1 MSVRLVLPVTAALIA
16 ASPAIAQ
23 DRLDVVASFSILG
36 DMVERVGG
44 DRVTVT
50 TLVGADGDAHV
61 YQPTPTDAKT
71 ILDADLVV
79 VNGLG
84 FEGFIDRLM
93 EASGYKGPVITAAAT
108 VEPLA
113 VEDDHGH
120 DDHAAHS
127 HAEEGH
133 DHAAHS
139 HAEEGHDHAGHSHAE
154 EGHDHADEGHDH
166 AADAR
171 AADAHAGHD
180 HGPIDPHAWQDVG
193 NAVRYVATI
202 ADGLCAA
209 DAASCETFR
218 ANAAAY
224 TEDLKALDA
233 DIRARIAAV
242 PEARRMVITSHDAFG
257 YFGRAYDVR
266 FVSPQGVSTDSE
278 ASARDVAA
286 LIDQIRDAGVKVI
299 FVETI
304 SDPRLAA
311 RIAAETGAVVGPPL
325 YSDALS
331 APGAAG
337 DTYVGM
343 MRHNADAMIAAM
355 QQGS

>member
-1 MSVRLVLPVTAALIA
+1 MVLPVTAVLMA
-16 ASPAIAQ
+16 ASPAVAQ
-23 DRLDVVASFSILG
+23 DQLDVVASFSILG
-36 DMVERVGG
+36 DMVARVGG
-44 DRVTVT
+44 DRVAVT
-50 TLVGADGDAHV
+50 TLVGPDGDAHV

-71 ILDADLVV
+71 ILDANLVV

-108 VEPLA
+108 VTPL
-113 VEDDHGH
+113 VIEDDHGH
-120 DDHAAHS
+120 DDHEAAAKDA

-133 DHAAHS
+133 DHAADA
-139 HAEEGHDHAGHSHAE
+139 HAEEGHDHA
-154 EGHDHADEGHDH
+154 
-166 AADAR
+166 ADAHVE
-171 AADAHAGHD
+171 DGHAGHD

-193 NAVRYVATI
+193 NAMRYVATI

-209 DAASCETFR
+209 DTASCDTFR
-218 ANAAAY
+218 ANAADY
-224 TEDLKALDA
+224 VEDLKALDT

-242 PEARRMVITSHDAFG
+242 PEARRLVITSHDAFG

-286 LIDQIRDAGVKVI
+286 LIDQVRDAGVKVI

-304 SDPRLAA
+304 SDPRLSD

-331 APGAAG
+331 QSGAAG
-337 DTYVGM
+337 ATYIDM
-343 MRHNADAMIAAM
+343 MRHNADAMIGAM